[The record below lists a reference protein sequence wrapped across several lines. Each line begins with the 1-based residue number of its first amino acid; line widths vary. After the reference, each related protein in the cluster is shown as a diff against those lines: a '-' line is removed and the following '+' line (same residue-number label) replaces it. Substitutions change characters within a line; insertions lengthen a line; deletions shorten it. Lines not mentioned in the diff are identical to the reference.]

1 MHGTIL
7 RELLSLFYQI
17 GIEKEPQQIGQCP
30 VCQSPQ
36 QFLFSGFSEHYQARK
51 LQLVLVESDLTSTTV
66 RCMLTPLRKLSGI
79 PGRHF
84 LSIYSAC
91 HKIPMVNLHGRKGA
105 FEKYMHTII
114 PRNEL
119 FIKQSERRGL
129 LLQLSFE
136 RIPQDSTPQA
146 PTVGNKPEKQQSE
159 NGGREGKGRDLH
171 CIQGWCLTDKLR
183 DLSTCRAKQLS

>member
-7 RELLSLFYQI
+7 RELLSLFYQT
-17 GIEKEPQQIGQCP
+17 GIEKEPQQKGQWP

-36 QFLFSGFSEHYQARK
+36 QLHVGP
-51 LQLVLVESDLTSTTV
+51 TS
-66 RCMLTPLRKLSGI
+66 KLSGI

-91 HKIPMVNLHGRKGA
+91 HKIPMMNLHVRKGN
-105 FEKYMHTII
+105 FEKSMHTII

-119 FIKQSERRGL
+119 FIKQRGGL

-159 NGGREGKGRDLH
+159 NGGGKGRER
-171 CIQGWCLTDKLR
+171 T
-183 DLSTCRAKQLS
+183 